1 MSNHSP
7 LKRCAAAAQTT
18 HWEQRKKPKK
28 RADSALVE
36 NLCIADLRPF
46 MHLTL
51 EQAADE
57 LKVGTTVLKRIARKC
72 GIPKWPS
79 RQVCACVL
87 SVLAVAMAAL
97 GVRWWNERALTH
109 VACANRSGGSA

>member
-1 MSNHSP
+1 MPSDSP
-7 LKRCAAAAQTT
+7 LKRTAAAGQTT

-79 RQVCACVL
+79 RQVRVALPLQWLRFGLCNGEA
-87 SVLAVAMAAL
+87 SV
-97 GVRWWNERALTH
+97 R
-109 VACANRSGGSA
+109 